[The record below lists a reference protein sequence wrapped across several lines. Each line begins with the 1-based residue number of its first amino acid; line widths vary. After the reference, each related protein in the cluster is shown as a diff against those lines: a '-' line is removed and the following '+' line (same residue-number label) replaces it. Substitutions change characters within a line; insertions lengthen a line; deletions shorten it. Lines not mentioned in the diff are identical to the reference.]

1 MGFWVIW
8 QWNRIAVQD
17 KGRDIEQLSDIFRAH
32 YGDLTE
38 QMTQNFI
45 PSNQEGCCFDG
56 LLLKNGLDHKGYIKS
71 TSNKEAYS
79 VDRSMQHVETDFGI
93 CRRSSSVLVR

>member
-56 LLLKNGLDHKGYIKS
+56 LRKGW
-71 TSNKEAYS
+71 A
-79 VDRSMQHVETDFGI
+79 DP
-93 CRRSSSVLVR
+93 

>member
-17 KGRDIEQLSDIFRAH
+17 KGRDVELLREILSALN
-32 YGDLTE
+32 GDLTE

-56 LLLKNGLDHKGYIKS
+56 LI
-71 TSNKEAYS
+71 
-79 VDRSMQHVETDFGI
+79 
-93 CRRSSSVLVR
+93 LV